1 LGFYVRGQAPDDQVE
16 VVAWE
21 VAEVYAEL
29 RWLLLELRAAAA
41 DGVDGRGHE
50 HKRVWTGGT
59 AQVGDRHATAVCVG
73 SGTIVLEQACH
84 GFFYHW
90 L

>member
-1 LGFYVRGQAPDDQVE
+1 MGFYVRGQAPDDQVE

-41 DGVDGRGHE
+41 DGVHGCGHKR
-50 HKRVWTGGT
+50 KRVWTGGT
-59 AQVGDRHATAVCVG
+59 AQVGDRNATAVCVG
-73 SGTIVLEQACH
+73 SGTIVVQQACH
-84 GFFYHW
+84 GFLYHW

>member
-1 LGFYVRGQAPDDQVE
+1 LGFYVRGQAPDDRVE
-16 VVAWE
+16 VIAWE
-21 VAEVYAEL
+21 VVEVYAEL
-29 RWLLLELRAAAA
+29 WWLLLELRAVAA
-41 DGVDGRGHE
+41 DGVNGHG
-50 HKRVWTGGT
+50 HKHERVWTRGT
-59 AQVGDRHATAVCVG
+59 AQVSDRHATAVCVG